1 MIKNQDENNDVI
13 LDFAS
18 LFQTL
23 WKDKFLIMLSVILSI
38 PASIYLINSSSVVYR
53 AEAILEISKSSSLS
67 VTPSPSNNNL
77 FAIPF
82 LENMGAKSTSS
93 FVPFITG
100 QEFLQKL
107 IERNNKLTETLS
119 TVHVGLSRHSK
130 GHYENCL
137 FLQVFQAISFQ
148 PSNRRK

>member
-23 WKDKFLIMLSVILSI
+23 WKDKFLIMFFVILSI
-38 PASIYLINSSSVVYR
+38 PASIYLINSSSVIYR
-53 AEAILEISKSSSLS
+53 AEAILEISKSSSPS
-67 VTPSPSNNNL
+67 VTSSPSNNNL
-77 FAIPF
+77 LSIPF

-107 IERNNKLTETLS
+107 IERNNKLTKTLDRICGFKP
-119 TVHVGLSRHSK
+119 TQK
-130 GHYENCL
+130 GHYENYL

-148 PSNRRK
+148 LINRRK